1 MVEVASKP
9 PPNDTRTM
17 SKACTTARSSSSTMR
32 TAAVRMASSNK
43 GGGRPKVLR
52 VGVVAAARSSARSVP
67 APQRVGSLGLPS
79 SRGRAPLQIRS
90 AAGATRS
97 VVCMVFER
105 FTERAIKA
113 VMAAQNEA
121 RAMGRPEVTT
131 DELLLGLVVE
141 DSATRTANNRSGGFM
156 STGITIHRAREVVK
170 SLRGSG
176 NLGKGLVDIP
186 FSINAK
192 EVFDIALAKSK
203 EMGHNF
209 VAPEHIIIALIAAEN
224 STINV
229 VIRKLSVEP
238 ETIKTEAVKELNG
251 QTASE
256 GWKKPVTQGAGRG
269 QGQQQKSVLEEFCCD
284 LCAEAA
290 EGYLD
295 PVIGRDQEIFR
306 VMQILARRRK
316 NNPILLGEPG
326 VGKTAIAEGLAQCIV
341 NNVGVLGEE
350 LPEFLRDKRIMSL
363 DVGLLMAGAKERGE
377 LENRVTKLLQEVT
390 ESGKIVLLVDEVHTL
405 VGAGSVGKG
414 GGGGGGLDISNL
426 MKPALARGELQCI
439 GATTL
444 DEHRKYIERDAA
456 LERRFQPVM
465 VEEPSEETAKEI
477 IKGLQERYERYHQC
491 VYTAEAV
498 EASVNLASRYI
509 TDRYL
514 PDKAIDLL
522 DEAGSR
528 SRIASFDK
536 RKLHDSER
544 SDEHSA
550 LWEQY
555 QQVTEAKDACVKGQT
570 FEEAALLQQRET
582 ELKTLMMDSGDDKED
597 GFLSVVDRDA
607 IEEIITQW
615 TGVPLRQLQ
624 DADKQRI
631 LQLNEDLGA
640 RVIGQDD
647 AVAAIAKA
655 MQRASVGLKPP
666 NRPIATMLFSGPTGV
681 GKTELAKSLAFECFG
696 SKDAMIRLDMS
707 EYMEKHTVAK
717 LVGSPPGYVGYGEG
731 GKLTEAVRRRPYSL
745 ILLDEVEKAHPDVFN
760 ILLQVMEDGI
770 LTDSQGRRVSFKNTI
785 IILTSNL
792 GSNVIAKGGA
802 KLGFEIPTET
812 PEEAQYNQIRG
823 LVLEELRSYF
833 KPELLNRLDEVVV
846 FRLLAEKEI
855 AKIADLLLNETAERM
870 AAKGIGFEV
879 TRSMMT
885 KLTSEGFDKMYG
897 ARPLRRTIT
906 RLIEDYLADA
916 LMKNELQEGDVA
928 RMDVDEN
935 GDVCV
940 TRCIPGEVC
949 VAEEEPEIAYSYINE
964 V

>member
-1 MVEVASKP
+1 
-9 PPNDTRTM
+9 
-17 SKACTTARSSSSTMR
+17 
-32 TAAVRMASSNK
+32 
-43 GGGRPKVLR
+43 
-52 VGVVAAARSSARSVP
+52 
-67 APQRVGSLGLPS
+67 
-79 SRGRAPLQIRS
+79 
-90 AAGATRS
+90 
-97 VVCMVFER
+97 MVFER

-131 DELLLGLVVE
+131 DELLLGLIVE
-141 DSATRTANNRSGGFM
+141 DSATRTVKNRSGGFM
-156 STGITIHRAREVVK
+156 NTGVSIHRAREVVK

-176 NLGKGLVDIP
+176 NLGKGQADIP
-186 FSINAK
+186 FSITAK
-192 EVFDIALAKSK
+192 EIFDLALEKSK

-209 VAPEHIIIALIAAEN
+209 VAPEHITIALIAAEN

-229 VIRKLSVEP
+229 VIRKLNVEP
-238 ETIKTEAVKELNG
+238 ETITGEAIKQLNG

-256 GWKKPVTQGAGRG
+256 GWKKPVTQGGQGRG
-269 QGQQQKSVLEEFCCD
+269 GQQQKSMLEEFCRD
-284 LCAEAA
+284 LCAEAQ
-290 EGYLD
+290 EGLLD
-295 PVIGRDQEIFR
+295 PVIGRDQEIMR

-326 VGKTAIAEGLAQCIV
+326 VGKTAIAEGLAQCII
-341 NNVGVLGEE
+341 NKVGVLGEE
-350 LPEFLRDKRIMSL
+350 LPEFLHDKRIMSL

-377 LENRVTKLLQEVT
+377 LENRVTKLIQEIT

-405 VGAGSVGKG
+405 VGAGSVGK

-456 LERRFQPVM
+456 LERRFQPVT
-465 VEEPSEETAKEI
+465 VDEPSEEDTYEI

-491 VYTAEAV
+491 MFTNEAI

-536 RKLHDSER
+536 RKLHDADKTE
-544 SDEHSA
+544 EYTA
-550 LWEQY
+550 LWEQF
-555 QQVTEAKDACVKGQT
+555 QQVTEAKDACIKGQT
-570 FEEAALLQQRET
+570 FEEAALLQQREM
-582 ELKTLMMDSGDDKED
+582 ELKTLMSDSSVDAKD
-597 GFLSVVDRDA
+597 GYMSVVDKDA

-615 TGVPLRQLQ
+615 TGVPLKQLQ
-624 DADKQRI
+624 DADKERM
-631 LQLNEDLGA
+631 LKLNDALGK
-640 RVIGQDD
+640 RVIGQDE
-647 AVAAIAKA
+647 AVEAISKA
-655 MQRASVGLKPP
+655 MQRASVGLKAP
-666 NRPIATMLFSGPTGV
+666 NRPISTLLFSGPTGV
-681 GKTELAKSLAFECFG
+681 GKTELAKSLAFEMFG

-760 ILLQVMEDGI
+760 ILLQVLEDGI
-770 LTDSQGRRVSFKNTI
+770 LTDSQGRTVSFKNTI

-802 KLGFEIPTET
+802 KLGFEIPTEN
-812 PEEAQYNQIRG
+812 PEDAQYAQIRG
-823 LVLEELRSYF
+823 LVMEELRSYF

-846 FRLLAEKEI
+846 FRLLQQAEI
-855 AKIADLLLNETAERM
+855 ARIADLLLDETAERM
-870 AAKGIGFEV
+870 AAKGIGFEI
-879 TRSMMT
+879 TKAMMD
-885 KLTSEGFDKMYG
+885 KLITDGYDKMYG
-897 ARPLRRTIT
+897 ARPLRRTIMS
-906 RLIEDYLADA
+906 LIEDYLADA
-916 LMKNELQEGDVA
+916 LMKEEIQEGDVA
-928 RMDVDEN
+928 RMDIDES
-935 GDVCV
+935 GDVIV
-940 TRCIPGEVC
+940 NRCIPGEAC
-949 VAEEEPEIAYSYINE
+949 IPEEEPEIVYSRIVE
-964 V
+964 I